1 MLDRPAAQGVYQ
13 RKPSNAMFAVLHPLC
28 RMNDHVVLNNQDKE
42 HLVFTIETSL
52 KINKR
57 FQFFLWA
64 QGALQGFI
72 PHETLLCAYGHIA
85 QMRFK
90 YEAFSRGVLDSE
102 VEQELGSPVNGLLSR
117 LIEVWLHDGGKPCLF
132 RPDAGGS
139 TDMQSGRQRLSADLQ
154 RCGFGHIGAHGTRQ
168 MQGDYGSFFVFT
180 GADPYSVRDAYL
192 LELLMPYLHTALHR
206 MLANE
211 SDEDAVTASIE
222 TLLSGREIQVLRR
235 VKNGKTNQEIGQIL
249 DISPLTVKNHVQRIL
264 RKLNVSNRAQ
274 AVGKGAAS
282 RLFSPDDAS

>member
-1 MLDRPAAQGVYQ
+1 MSDY
-13 RKPSNAMFAVLHPLC
+13 
-28 RMNDHVVLNNQDKE
+28 VVLNIQDKE

-72 PHETLLCAYGHIA
+72 PHERLLCVYGDIA
-85 QMRFK
+85 NMRFK
-90 YEAFSRGVLDSE
+90 YEAFSSGVLDSE
-102 VEQELGSPVNGLLSR
+102 VEQELNKPVNGLLSR
-117 LIEVWLHDGGKPCLF
+117 LIEVWLHDGSKPCLF
-132 RPDAGGS
+132 RPE
-139 TDMQSGRQRLSADLQ
+139 TDGFTDTQSGRQRLRNDL
-154 RCGFGHIGAHGTRQ
+154 RRWGFGHIAAHGTRQ
-168 MQGDYGSFFVFT
+168 MQGGHGSFFVFT
-180 GADPYSVRDAYL
+180 GTDPHTARDAYL

-206 MLANE
+206 MLVNE
-211 SDEDAVTASIE
+211 SSEKAAAISAE
-222 TLLSGREIQVLRR
+222 TLLSGREIQVLQW

-249 DISPLTVKNHVQRIL
+249 NISPLTVKNHVQKIL

>member
-1 MLDRPAAQGVYQ
+1 
-13 RKPSNAMFAVLHPLC
+13 
-28 RMNDHVVLNNQDKE
+28 MNNFIALSSQDKE

-72 PHETLLCAYGHIA
+72 PHETLLCIYGDIVS
-85 QMRFK
+85 MRFK
-90 YEAFSRGVLDSE
+90 YEAFSRGVLDSK
-102 VEQELGSPVNGLLSR
+102 VEQEISNPVNGLLSR
-117 LIEVWLHDGGKPCLF
+117 LVELWLHDSGRPCLF
-132 RPDAGGS
+132 RADMDGA
-139 TDMQSGRQRLSADLQ
+139 TRMQSERQRLCTDLQ
-154 RCGFGHIGAHGTRQ
+154 RCGFGHVAAHGIKQ
-168 MQGDYGSFFVFT
+168 VQGDYGSFFVFAGT
-180 GADPYSVRDAYL
+180 PDPHTPRDAYL

-211 SDEDAVTASIE
+211 SGDETAAVSTE
-222 TLLSGREIQVLRR
+222 TLLSGREIQVLQW

-249 DISPLTVKNHVQRIL
+249 DISPLTVKNHVQKIL

-282 RLFSPDDAS
+282 RLFSPDDVG